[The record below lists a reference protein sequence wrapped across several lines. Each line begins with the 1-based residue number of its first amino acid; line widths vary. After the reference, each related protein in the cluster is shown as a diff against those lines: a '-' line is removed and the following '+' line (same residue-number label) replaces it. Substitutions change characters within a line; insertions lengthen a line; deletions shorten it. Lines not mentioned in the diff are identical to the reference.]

1 MSIPP
6 GWSAQKLAEFLAAVS
21 SFATEGAAA
30 TGAVEWVAESLD
42 AEVVAIVSRGA
53 GVISIGYPEGAT
65 PFAELVS
72 VAEGHRDE
80 LTVPG
85 AGSCPATVVAL
96 EHPPGACL
104 VVARSGPDV
113 LSADEIGLLYAMAR
127 VTSMTLRML
136 RLLDDER
143 ALRKESQRQS
153 AENAH
158 LLATLTDHQ
167 TLLERLADEQAA
179 LRRVA
184 TLVARQ
190 PAAEQVLASVTEE
203 VGRLLRTGFTQMFA
217 YEGDGTATAVAGW
230 VDPDVRGRQIP
241 VGTRLVVKGDLAG
254 FVLRERRATRMN
266 SRSLLDG
273 GPIADHISR
282 CGLHSATASPIE
294 VDGRLWGVMI
304 AGWPATEP
312 PVDAESRIAEFAQ
325 LVATS
330 ISNAQAR
337 AEVVRLADEQA
348 ALRRVATLVAK
359 GEQPDVIFMRVAEEI
374 ARISHVD
381 NGLVLRFEPDG
392 TATVVAGCG
401 TADVRMPVD
410 SNWPLDGDSVT
421 AKVFRTGGSARM
433 DSYRDASGP
442 IASALPS
449 TEFTSVGAPI
459 VIGDRLWGVATAISA
474 TGTGAVPSEA
484 EEIHAEEIHAEE
496 IHAEEIHAEAI
507 RPRGLPVDAEER
519 IAKFADLIAI
529 AISNADARAQLT
541 ASRARVVAAADEA
554 RRRLE
559 RDLHDGIQQGLVSI
573 ALALREA
580 ESMAPAEPPE
590 LPVAI
595 SQVVDGLSGV
605 LDELREISRGLHPA
619 ILSEGGLEFALRGLA
634 RRSAVPATL
643 NMRITGRLP
652 QQVEVP
658 AYYVVSEALTNAA
671 KHARASGV
679 DIDVDATNGIARIAV
694 RDDGVGG
701 AEIGRG
707 SGLIGL
713 VDRVEAAGGEFTIS
727 SPPGEGTSLLATFPL
742 TPHLGGR
749 GGP

>member
-21 SFATEGAAA
+21 SFATEAAA
-30 TGAVEWVAESLD
+30 AAGAVERVAESLD

-53 GVISIGYPEGAT
+53 VVAAIGYPENAT
-65 PFAELVS
+65 PVAELTS
-72 VAEGHRDE
+72 VATGQHPEI
-80 LTVPG
+80 TVPG
-85 AGSCPATVVAL
+85 SGSCPATVVPL
-96 EHPPGACL
+96 EHPPGARL
-104 VVARSGPDV
+104 VVARSGPDA
-113 LSADEIGLLYAMAR
+113 LSADEVGLLHAMAR

-184 TLVARQ
+184 TLVARL
-190 PAAEQVLASVTEE
+190 PAAGQVLASVTEE
-203 VGRLLRTGFTQMFA
+203 VGRLLRAGFTQMLR
-217 YEGDGTATAVAGW
+217 YEGSGTATAVAGW
-230 VDPDVRGRQIP
+230 IDPDVHGRGITL
-241 VGTRLVVKGDLAG
+241 GTRVAVEHDRLAG

-266 SRSLLDG
+266 SESLAAG
-273 GPIADHISR
+273 GPIADHVRR
-282 CGLHSATASPIE
+282 CGLRSATASPIE
-294 VDGRLWGVMI
+294 VEGRLWGVMI
-304 AGWPATEP
+304 AGWPVTES

-359 GEQPDVIFMRVAEEI
+359 GEQPDVIFARVAEEI

-381 NGLVLRFEPDG
+381 NGFVLRFEPDG
-392 TATVVAGCG
+392 TVTVVANCG
-401 TADVRMPVD
+401 SIDVPMEVG
-410 SNWPLDGDSVT
+410 SNWPLDGDSVA
-421 AKVFRTGGSARM
+421 AKVFRTGRSARM
-433 DSYRDASGP
+433 DSYRAASGA
-442 IASALPS
+442 IAAAMPSADS
-449 TEFTSVGAPI
+449 SAVGAPI
-459 VIGDRLWGVATAISA
+459 VIGDRLWGAAAAMTAPQTVLRA
-474 TGTGAVPSEA
+474 DTA
-484 EEIHAEEIHAEE
+484 
-496 IHAEEIHAEAI
+496 AI
-507 RPRGLPVDAEER
+507 RPRVLSADAEER
-519 IAKFADLIAI
+519 VAKFADLIAI

-541 ASRARVVAAADEA
+541 ASRARVVAASDEA
-554 RRRLE
+554 SRRLE
-559 RDLHDGIQQGLVSI
+559 RNLHDGIQQSLVSL

-580 ESMAPAEPPE
+580 EAMAPAEPPE
-590 LPVAI
+590 PRAAI
-595 SQVVDGLSGV
+595 GRVVDGLTGV

-619 ILSEGGLEFALRGLA
+619 ILSEGGLAYALRSLA

-643 NMRITGRLP
+643 NVRVAGRLP
-652 QQVEVP
+652 ERIEVP
-658 AYYVVSEALTNAA
+658 AYYVVSEALTNVA
-671 KHARASGV
+671 KHAQASVV
-679 DIDVDATNGIARIAV
+679 DIDVDATNGIARIIV

-701 AEIGRG
+701 AVIGQG

-713 VDRVEAAGGEFTIS
+713 VDRVEAAGGEFTII
-727 SPPGEGTSLLATFPL
+727 SPPGKGTSLLATFPIA
-742 TPHLGGR
+742 GS
-749 GGP
+749 

>member
-6 GWSAQKLAEFLAAVS
+6 GWSAQKLAEFLAVVT
-21 SFATEGAAA
+21 SFATEAEAAG
-30 TGAVEWVAESLD
+30 GAVERVAESLD

-53 GVISIGYPEGAT
+53 AVAVIGYPEGAT
-65 PFAELVS
+65 PVAELAS
-72 VAEGHRDE
+72 VAGGLRRE

-85 AGSCPATVVAL
+85 SGSCPAAVVPL
-96 EHPPGACL
+96 EHPPGARL
-104 VVARSGPDV
+104 VVARSGPDP
-113 LSADEIGLLYAMAR
+113 LSPDEVGLLHAMAR

-136 RLLDDER
+136 RFLDDER
-143 ALRKESQRQS
+143 ALRKESQRHS

-190 PAAEQVLASVTEE
+190 PGAGQVLASVTEE
-203 VGRLLRTGFTQMFA
+203 VGRLLRAGFTQMLR
-217 YEGDGTATAVAGW
+217 YEGADTATAVAGW
-230 VDPDVRGRQIP
+230 TDPDVRGRGI
-241 VGTRLVVKGDLAG
+241 VLGTRVAIESDALAG

-266 SRSLLDG
+266 SVSLVVG
-273 GPIADHISR
+273 GPIADHVRR
-282 CGLHSATASPIE
+282 CGLRSATASPIE
-294 VDGRLWGVMI
+294 VEGALWGVMV
-304 AGWPATEP
+304 AGWPVPEP

-325 LVATS
+325 LVATA

-359 GEQPDVIFMRVAEEI
+359 GEQPGVIFMRVAEEI

-381 NGLVLRFEPDG
+381 NGFVVRFESDG
-392 TATVVAGCG
+392 TVTVVASCG
-401 TADVRMPVD
+401 RVDVPMRVG
-410 SNWPLDGDSVT
+410 SNWLMDGDSV
-421 AKVFRTGGSARM
+421 AARVFRTGRPARM
-433 DSYRDASGP
+433 DSYRDASGS
-442 IASALPS
+442 IAAAMPSAD
-449 TEFTSVGAPI
+449 FAGVGAPI
-459 VIGDRLWGVATAISA
+459 VIGDRLWGAATATTA
-474 TGTGAVPSEA
+474 PRTGALPTY
-484 EEIHAEEIHAEE
+484 
-496 IHAEEIHAEAI
+496 AEAM
-507 RPRGLPVDAEER
+507 RPGGLPTDAEER

-541 ASRARVVAAADEA
+541 ASRARVVVAADEA

-559 RDLHDGIQQGLVSI
+559 RDLHDGIQQGLVSL

-580 ESMAPAEPPE
+580 ESIAPADPPE

-595 SQVVDGLSGV
+595 GQVVDGLTGV
-605 LDELREISRGLHPA
+605 LTELREISRGLHPA
-619 ILSEGGLEFALRGLA
+619 ILSEGGLAFALRSLA

-643 NMRITGRLP
+643 NLRITGRLP
-652 QQVEVP
+652 EQVEVP
-658 AYYVVSEALTNAA
+658 AYYVVSEALTNVA
-671 KHARASGV
+671 KHAQASGV
-679 DIDVDATNGIARIAV
+679 DIDVEATNGVARIAV

-701 AEIGRG
+701 ADIGQG

-713 VDRVEAAGGEFTIS
+713 VDRVEAAGGEFTIT

-742 TPHLGGR
+742 AAT
-749 GGP
+749 

>member
-21 SFATEGAAA
+21 SFATEAAA
-30 TGAVEWVAESLD
+30 AVGAVERVAESLD
-42 AEVVAIVSRGA
+42 TEVVAIVSHGA
-53 GVISIGYPEGAT
+53 VVAVIGYPEGAT
-65 PFAELVS
+65 PVAELAS
-72 VAEGHRDE
+72 VAAGHRRE

-85 AGSCPATVVAL
+85 FGSCPATVVPL
-96 EHPPGACL
+96 EHPPGARL
-104 VVARSGPDV
+104 VVARSGPDP
-113 LSADEIGLLYAMAR
+113 LSADELGLLHAMAR

-153 AENAH
+153 AENAD
-158 LLATLTDHQ
+158 LLATLTEHQ

-190 PAAEQVLASVTEE
+190 PGAGQVLASVTEE
-203 VGRLLRTGFTQMFA
+203 AGRLLRAGFTQMLA
-217 YEGDGTATAVAGW
+217 YEGEAVATAVAGW
-230 VDPDVRGRQIP
+230 VDPDVRGRPIP
-241 VGTRLVVKGDLAG
+241 VGTRLVVEAGLAG
-254 FVLRERRATRMN
+254 FVQRERRATRMN
-266 SRSLLDG
+266 SESLPGG
-273 GPIADHISR
+273 GPIAEQVR
-282 CGLHSATASPIE
+282 QCGLRSATASPIE
-294 VDGRLWGVMI
+294 VEGRLWGVMV
-304 AGWPATEP
+304 AGWPAPEP

-337 AEVVRLADEQA
+337 AEVVRLAAEQA

-359 GEQPDVIFMRVAEEI
+359 GEEPDVIFQRVAEEI
-374 ARISHVD
+374 ARISHLD
-381 NGLVLRFEPDG
+381 NGFVLRFESDG
-392 TATVVAGCG
+392 TLTVVATSGSV
-401 TADVRMPVD
+401 DVPLRVG
-410 SNWPLDGDSVT
+410 SNWSMDGDSV
-421 AKVFRTGGSARM
+421 AARVFRTGRPAHM

-442 IASALPS
+442 IAAAMPS
-449 TEFTSVGAPI
+449 SDFSSVGAPI
-459 VIGDRLWGVATAISA
+459 VIGDRLWGAATAFA
-474 TGTGAVPSEA
+474 APRPGALPTDA
-484 EEIHAEEIHAEE
+484 DAL
-496 IHAEEIHAEAI
+496 
-507 RPRGLPVDAEER
+507 RPGRLPADAEER

-559 RDLHDGIQQGLVSI
+559 RNLHDGIQQGLVSL

-580 ESMAPAEPPE
+580 ESMAPADPPE

-595 SQVVDGLSGV
+595 GRVVDGLSGV

-619 ILSEGGLEFALRGLA
+619 ILSEGGLAYALRSLA
-634 RRSAVPATL
+634 RRSAVPTTL
-643 NMRITGRLP
+643 NVRIADRLP
-652 QQVEVP
+652 ERVEVP

-671 KHARASGV
+671 KHAHASGV

-701 AEIGRG
+701 ADIAQG

-742 TPHLGGR
+742 TGC
-749 GGP
+749 

>member
-1 MSIPP
+1 MSVPP

-21 SFATEGAAA
+21 SYATEASAAA
-30 TGAVEWVAESLD
+30 GAVERVAESLD
-42 AEVVAIVSRGA
+42 AEVVAIVARGA
-53 GVISIGYPEGAT
+53 AVAVIGYPEDSV
-65 PFAELVS
+65 PIAELAS
-72 VAEGHRDE
+72 VARGPRGE

-85 AGSCPATVVAL
+85 SGSCPASVVPL
-96 EHPPGACL
+96 EHPPGARL
-104 VVARSGPDV
+104 IVARSGPDP
-113 LSADEIGLLYAMAR
+113 LNADEVGLLHAMAR

-136 RLLDDER
+136 RFLDDER

-190 PAAEQVLASVTEE
+190 PAAAQVLATVTEE
-203 VGRLLRTGFTQMFA
+203 VGRLLRAGFTQMLRCETTGA
-217 YEGDGTATAVAGW
+217 ATAVAGW
-230 VDPDVRGRQIP
+230 TDPDVRGRAIA
-241 VGTRLVVKGDLAG
+241 VGTGVPVEADALAG
-254 FVLRERRATRMN
+254 FVLRERRSTRMN
-266 SRSLLDG
+266 RGSLPGG
-273 GPIADHISR
+273 GPIADHVR
-282 CGLHSATASPIE
+282 RLGLRSATASPIE
-294 VDGRLWGVMI
+294 VEGRLWGVMI
-304 AGWPATEP
+304 AGWPAPEP

-337 AEVVRLADEQA
+337 AEVVRLAAEQA

-359 GEQPDVIFMRVAEEI
+359 GEKPGVIFTRVAEEI

-381 NGLVLRFEPDG
+381 NGFVLRFEPDG
-392 TATVVAGCG
+392 TATVVASCG

-410 SNWPLDGDSVT
+410 SNWTLEGDSVT
-421 AKVFRTGGSARM
+421 AKVFRTGRPARM
-433 DSYRDASGP
+433 DNFRDASGP
-442 IASALPS
+442 IAAALPNS
-449 TEFTSVGAPI
+449 EFTSVGAPI
-459 VIGDRLWGVATAISA
+459 VIGNRLWGVATATAETRI
-474 TGTGAVPSEA
+474 GAPPTETLQLD
-484 EEIHAEEIHAEE
+484 
-496 IHAEEIHAEAI
+496 
-507 RPRGLPVDAEER
+507 RLPPEAEER
-519 IAKFADLIAI
+519 IAQFADLIAI

-559 RDLHDGIQQGLVSI
+559 RDLHDGIQQGLVSL

-590 LPVAI
+590 LPLAI
-595 SQVVDGLSGV
+595 ARIVDGLGGV
-605 LDELREISRGLHPA
+605 QDELREISRGLHPA
-619 ILSEGGLEFALRGLA
+619 ILSEGGLAYALRSLA

-643 NMRITGRLP
+643 SVRITGRLP
-652 QQVEVP
+652 ERVEVP

-671 KHARASGV
+671 KHAQASVV
-679 DIDVDATNGIARIAV
+679 DIDVDAMNGEARIAV

-701 AEIGRG
+701 ADIGQG

-713 VDRVEAAGGEFTIS
+713 TDRVEAAGGEIRITS
-727 SPPGEGTSLLATFPL
+727 RPGQGTSLLATFPL
-742 TPHLGGR
+742 TAP
-749 GGP
+749 